1 MSDQPQSGR
10 RKALKF
16 LAGAPL
22 LPLGAMSTA
31 SLLSACGG
39 SSAVAAAPAAPVANF
54 VSADFTAMAAPTLT
68 NAAAMA
74 TTTVASS
81 LKRDV

>member
-22 LPLGAMSTA
+22 LPLSTNVHRITVVR
-31 SLLSACGG
+31 SREYLS
-39 SSAVAAAPAAPVANF
+39 
-54 VSADFTAMAAPTLT
+54 
-68 NAAAMA
+68 
-74 TTTVASS
+74 
-81 LKRDV
+81 